1 MATNVYFNNF
11 NYGREQD
18 LIEDLTIEAIK
29 IYGHNVKYMP
39 RTKVNVDHLF
49 GEDDLSKF
57 DEAIDIEMYIKN
69 VEGFEG
75 EGDLLSRFG
84 LEIRDQI
91 TFTVAR
97 KRFDQ
102 AITSPKIMTEVG
114 YNLIFEDGS
123 TKTPSRQYLTGS
135 KDTDSFMLEGD
146 DYLNTINRPQ
156 EGDLIYFPM
165 VGKIFEIKFVE
176 HEQIFYQTGRLQTY
190 DVRCELFEYSS
201 ERLDTGNTAIDAI
214 ETTYSL
220 DTLGYQF
227 TLEDGTGVAQLEDGG
242 TLLQE
247 YTIETTD
254 SSANNQFFQTQAD
267 NILDFSEVNPFGEID
282 RY

>member
-18 LIEDLTIEAIK
+18 LVEDLTIEAIK

-49 GEDDLSKF
+49 GEDPLSKF
-57 DEAIDIEMYIKN
+57 DEAIDVEMYIKN

-102 AITSPKIMTEVG
+102 AITSPKILTEVG
-114 YNLIFEDGS
+114 YNLIHESGS
-123 TKTPSRQYLTGS
+123 NTTPSRQFLTGS
-135 KDTDSFMLEGD
+135 QDTEAFMLEGD

-156 EGDLIYFPM
+156 EGDLIFFPL
-165 VGKIFEIKFVE
+165 VDKIFEIKFVE

-190 DVRCELFEYSS
+190 DVRCELFEYST
-201 ERLDTGNTAIDAI
+201 EQLNTGNTAIDAI
-214 ETTYSL
+214 ETTYTL

-254 SSANNQFFQTQAD
+254 KSANNQFFQTQAD

>member
-11 NYGREQD
+11 AYGREQD
-18 LIEDLTIEAIK
+18 LVEDLTIEAIK

-39 RTKVNVDHLF
+39 RTLVNVDQLF
-49 GEDDLSKF
+49 GEDVLSKF
-57 DEAIDIEMYIKN
+57 DEAINVEMYIKN

-102 AITSPKIMTEVG
+102 AITSPKILTEVG
-114 YNLIFEDGS
+114 YNLIHESGDNNA
-123 TKTPSRQYLTGS
+123 PSRQFLTGA
-135 KDTDSFMLEGD
+135 KDTESFMLEGS